1 MSVVSPSEFWDAN
14 GCLES
19 VVYDM
24 APSLADV
31 PLEVFTESILPFI
44 GVKEVGALAM
54 MCKSLRG
61 ICDDNSVWKTLY
73 LRTIRANIIDTSVHI
88 GSKAAQRR
96 RGAPADGPKGVDPCI
111 YRPQWWFGNPRASTE
126 INASLYL
133 QCLPCIPGPVLDSPA
148 LQDWNLPITITDNHN
163 HHHDRATTQ
172 ENRKALSE
180 TLRTEW
186 QDHNRALGCSTV
198 NLCQNTSHYIFDTL
212 ELPQTCRNL
221 KSYKN
226 AVLKKLLTS
235 EKQPLKSL
243 SKKLTSKAVEVAKVR
258 ALLDAL
264 QADELAISQE
274 IERRRRTMDKLSNA
288 TQSTG
293 KLTQ

>member
-1 MSVVSPSEFWDAN
+1 MSVVSPSEFCNAN

-24 APSLADV
+24 APSLADI
-31 PLEVFTESILPFI
+31 PFDVFNESILPFI

-54 MCKSLRG
+54 MCTSLRD
-61 ICDDNSVWKTLY
+61 ICDDTSVWKTLY

-88 GSKAAQRR
+88 GSKAVQRLGR
-96 RGAPADGPKGVDPCI
+96 SLTDGPKGVDPCI
-111 YRPQWWFGNPRASTE
+111 YRPQWWFGNPRASVE
-126 INASLYL
+126 DNASLYL
-133 QCLPCIPGPVLDSPA
+133 QCLPCIPGPVLDSPV
-148 LQDWNLPITITDNHN
+148 LKGWRLPITITNNTHN
-163 HHHDRATTQ
+163 LSDRATTQ

-186 QDHNRALGCSTV
+186 QDHNRSLGCSTV
-198 NLCQNTSHYIFDTL
+198 NLCQNTSHYIFETL

-235 EKQPLKSL
+235 EKKPLNSL

-258 ALLDAL
+258 AWLESLL
-264 QADELAISQE
+264 ADESALSQD
-274 IERRRRTMDKLSNA
+274 IARRHLTVDKLRNA
-288 TQSTG
+288 VDR
-293 KLTQ
+293 